1 MPTEDNATQ
10 PIPALDWSAELAR
23 QIDAEQQRLTL
34 LFDGQRQQV
43 DGLESAL
50 AAQLGALAGHLSG
63 SLGAEQQPAGER
75 SSPALSSE
83 PDAARWAEQLER
95 VETERD
101 ELVRKLVGLEQRL
114 HSASNSPGLNQEAQQ
129 LQRRLERAV
138 REAQALKLRNAE
150 LEQQAATPGKAPAAA
165 PDGPLNWEAQ
175 KRIFLAALEA
185 EAPTQEKRCQEHLT
199 IDGTIRITD
208 TIVQEKD
215 REITE
220 LKQLLTEQ
228 CQSVGTVAVGAAA
241 LGGILDSDEII
252 RQQRERLAQL
262 QAEWEEKMRRA
273 EIDISMERA
282 KLARERA
289 DLEEG
294 RRSLEDQLQV
304 QRPGAGDG
312 GDATNPASP
321 SRGRWL
327 SRLGLRE
334 NG

>member
-23 QIDAEQQRLTL
+23 QIEAEQQRLTL

-43 DGLESAL
+43 DGLEAVL
-50 AAQLGALAGHLSG
+50 AAQLGALAGHLAS
-63 SLGAEQQPAGER
+63 SLGVEDQPAGER
-75 SSPALSSE
+75 SPAHCSE
-83 PDAARWAEQLER
+83 PDAARWAEQLQR

-114 HSASNSPGLNQEAQQ
+114 HSASSDPGLNQEAQQ

-165 PDGPLNWEAQ
+165 PDGPLDWEAQ
-175 KRIFLAALEA
+175 KRILLAALEA

-294 RRSLEDQLQV
+294 RRSLEDQLQIR
-304 QRPGAGDG
+304 RPSAADN

-321 SRGRWL
+321 PRGRWL
-327 SRLGLRE
+327 SRLGLRD